1 MAIGFGCGAFVTSS
15 CFISSMD
22 RAPVFETGG
31 PRFDPVMRLLV
42 FEARDFLNT
51 RHAICRQS
59 ASKAG
64 CFLLFS
70 PVCLSACLSAC
81 LPVFGHL
88 PLACVC
94 LCRLVLPASCLP
106 ACLPAR
112 PSACLPGCFAA
123 GWQKSRRVKPQ
134 AASERKSKQASKR
147 IWTHFAS
154 SQLHR
159 SGVVAEWLMRLIR
172 NQLVLYRADSN
183 TADIDNALSCLLKQ
197 VAITCFFLLSSQSTK
212 QDAND

>member
-15 CFISSMD
+15 CFISSVD

-70 PVCLSACLSAC
+70 
-81 LPVFGHL
+81 
-88 PLACVC
+88 LA
-94 LCRLVLPASCLP
+94 CLP
-106 ACLPAR
+106 ACLAV
-112 PSACLPGCFAA
+112 LLLA
-123 GWQKSRRVKPQ
+123 GKRVGESSHKQ
-134 AASERKSKQASKR
+134 RASEKASKQASKR

-172 NQLVLYRADSN
+172 NQLVLYRAGSN
-183 TADIDNALSCLLKQ
+183 PADIDSALSCLLKQ